1 MSDTIKKKRGYTIVK
16 KHTVVYEWMINE
28 ISSYINS
35 SYNSK
40 ESESLFSPEFSA
52 DSHVKDLWQLHLKF
66 NGQST
71 EEKNYMSIFLRSL
84 NTQRI
89 IKTKAVYFILTNKK
103 ERVNVQKFSKVY
115 EAHQSLGY
123 VKFILKSE
131 LLEKKKELA
140 PYDTLTLGVELT
152 VFDDYWT
159 ISTSPPFDHTK
170 RLMTSDYKDLFETKM
185 DTDVTFIVGEKK
197 FPAHKLVLMIRSPVF
212 RAMLSSSVRASKEHV
227 INIPDI
233 CPDMFNKLLE
243 FIYTDRV
250 ADLDAVAED
259 LVELADKYQV
269 QTLKQV
275 CLEELCI
282 SINIENAARMILLA
296 DRLNAEI
303 MFKYVTEYI
312 RINAETVIQ
321 TEGYKLMEAANPY
334 LALMIFKNFSAL
346 KIEGKLFFFFFYNL
360 IL

>member
-16 KHTVVYEWMINE
+16 KHTVVYDWMINE

-35 SYNSK
+35 SYNSE

-71 EEKNYMSIFLRSL
+71 EVKNYVSIFLRSL
-84 NTQRI
+84 NTQRK
-89 IKTKAVYFILTNKK
+89 IKTKAVYFILNNKR
-103 ERVNVQKFSKVY
+103 ERVNVHTFSKVY
-115 EAHQSLGY
+115 DPHQSLGY
-123 VKFILKSE
+123 QKFILKSE
-131 LLEKKKELA
+131 LLEKKNELA

-152 VFDDYWT
+152 VFDDYWR
-159 ISTSPPFDHTK
+159 ISTYPPFNESK
-170 RLMTSDYKDLFETKM
+170 RLMTNDYKDLFDTKM
-185 DTDVTFIVGEKK
+185 DADVTFIVGEKK
-197 FPAHKLVLMIRSPVF
+197 FRAHKLVLMVRSPVF
-212 RAMLSSSVRASKEHV
+212 RAMLNSGMRENKEHG

-233 CPDMFNKLLE
+233 SPDMFNSLLE
-243 FIYTDRV
+243 FMYTDRV

-259 LVELADKYQV
+259 LVEVADKYQV

-275 CLEELCI
+275 CLEELCM
-282 SINIENAARMILLA
+282 SVNIENAARMILLA

-321 TEGYKLMEAANPY
+321 TEGYKLMEAANPC

-346 KIEGKLFFFFFYNL
+346 KIEDKFAGPANNADA
-360 IL
+360 

>member
-1 MSDTIKKKRGYTIVK
+1 MSDNIKKKRGYTIVK

-35 SYNSK
+35 SSNSK
-40 ESESLFSPEFSA
+40 ESESLFSPQFSA
-52 DSHVKDLWQLHLKF
+52 DSHVQDLWQLHLKF
-66 NGQST
+66 NGQLT
-71 EEKNYMSIFLRSL
+71 EEKNYLSIFLRSL

-89 IKTKAVYFILTNKK
+89 IKTKAVYFIVTNKR
-103 ERVNVQKFSKVY
+103 ERVNVYKFSKVY
-115 EAHQSLGY
+115 DAHQSLGY

-170 RLMTSDYKDLFETKM
+170 RLITSDLKDLFETKM

-197 FPAHKLVLMIRSPVF
+197 FPAHKLVLMVRSPVF
-212 RAMLSSSVRASKEHV
+212 RAMLSSSKEHE
-227 INIPDI
+227 INIPDT
-233 CPDMFNKLLE
+233 CPDMFDKLLE

-269 QTLKQV
+269 RTLKQV
-275 CLEELCI
+275 CFEELCM
-282 SINIENAARMILLA
+282 SVNIENAARMILLA

-321 TEGYKLMEAANPY
+321 TEGYKLMETANPF

-346 KIEGKLFFFFFYNL
+346 KIEDKPAGPSNKTDA
-360 IL
+360 